1 MRNTKSEPVSIY
13 VYVVI
18 IPYPF
23 TLFHCLQSTFIYTV
37 SFNPHKDTVRKRGI
51 IPVLWRRNLSSTKR
65 VVDVGFELKS
75 PIVQNLGSN
84 LAHCTGIEDLTKG
97 LGWLLATV

>member
-18 IPYPF
+18 MPYPF

-37 SFNPHKDTVRKRGI
+37 SFNPHKNTVRKRGI
-51 IPVLWRRNLSSTKR
+51 IPVLCSTKR
-65 VVDVGFELKS
+65 MVDVGFELRS
-75 PIVQNLGSN
+75 PIVQSLGSN
-84 LAHCTGIEDLTKG
+84 LAHCTGVEDLTKG
-97 LGWLLATV
+97 LGWLLAIV